1 MPNKNDLKIVRK
13 LAASV
18 AEIAALPVQE
28 KKRALWRKLNARKPA
43 RPMVMIATNTGARW
57 SLF

>member
-1 MPNKNDLKIVRK
+1 MLNRQDVAVVRG

-28 KKRALWRKLNARKPA
+28 EKRQLWRKLNARKPA
-43 RPMVMIATNTGARW
+43 RPMAGAGAGSSRVEQW
-57 SLF
+57 